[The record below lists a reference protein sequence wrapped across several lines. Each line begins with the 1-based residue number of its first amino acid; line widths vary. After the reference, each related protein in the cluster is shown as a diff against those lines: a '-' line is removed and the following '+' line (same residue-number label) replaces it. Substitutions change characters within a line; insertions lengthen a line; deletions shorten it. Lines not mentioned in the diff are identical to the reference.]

1 MKFLKRKEG
10 FFVNNIELVD
20 PKYDFV
26 FKMLFGSD
34 PEIFISFVNSVLNLE
49 ESKAIVD
56 VTFIN
61 PELHKEAEDDKAIRL
76 DVLAKLA
83 DGDLINIEMQMQN
96 HGHYIKRSLY
106 YWSKVYHSQLKQG
119 ENYDTL
125 KKTIAIHVLN
135 FSLFKHSKH
144 YHTEAVVMD
153 AENKVQLTDM
163 FSIHYLDLAKLP
175 SGNYNTLEKWLRFLK
190 QPSKEEVLQMNI
202 PAITKAYKQL
212 ENMSLDSGIRARYDA
227 KRKFEHDYVTGLD
240 TAKDEGREEG
250 RKEEKINVVKNL
262 FLAGVSI
269 DIIQTATGL
278 SLAEIHRI
286 QQELNLK

>member
-1 MKFLKRKEG
+1 
-10 FFVNNIELVD
+10 
-20 PKYDFV
+20 
-26 FKMLFGSD
+26 
-34 PEIFISFVNSVLNLE
+34 
-49 ESKAIVD
+49 
-56 VTFIN
+56 
-61 PELHKEAEDDKAIRL
+61 
-76 DVLAKLA
+76 
-83 DGDLINIEMQMQN
+83 MQN

-153 AENKVQLTDM
+153 VENKVQLTDM

-190 QPSKEEVLQMNI
+190 QPSKVEVLQMNI
-202 PAITKAYKQL
+202 PAMTKAYKQL

-240 TAKDEGREEG
+240 TAREEG
-250 RKEEKINVVKNL
+250 VKRVIKKEV
-262 FLAGVSI
+262 
-269 DIIQTATGL
+269 
-278 SLAEIHRI
+278 
-286 QQELNLK
+286 